1 MNYITLQTIKN
12 GFRIKMS
19 QEIIEKIFRD
29 KYLKSLS
36 HNYNRI
42 SELEWLLIP
51 EDLRQEYL
59 AIQINNETL
68 LPDFIL
74 KSLPESSMNKYI
86 YNMIRAGYLPQELG
100 LKARDLPEE
109 LLKRHIS
116 IIIGENSVEDDLF
129 DMFTEEQKYKHI
141 NNSGERSYSIT
152 EYQFNY
158 LNPMQKVDYLVYN
171 QNSYT
176 DFMINWYKSWREAID
191 REKRMDS
198 ILN

>member
-1 MNYITLQTIKN
+1 
-12 GFRIKMS
+12 MS

-29 KYLKSLS
+29 KYLKSR
-36 HNYNRI
+36 YNRI

-51 EDLRQEYL
+51 VDLRQEYL

-74 KSLPESSMNKYI
+74 KTLPESSMNKYI

-141 NNSGERSYSIT
+141 NNSCERGYSIT